1 MSLKTPVLHM
11 LCGKIAAGKST
22 LAAELA
28 SEPDT
33 VLLSEDDWL
42 STLFGD
48 QMQTIPDYVR
58 CSAKLRQVMG
68 PHVVQLLNAGLS
80 VVLDFPA
87 NRIDNRAWMRGLLE
101 QTKADN
107 RLHVLTIPEDARRAR
122 FNARNAQGDHPFS
135 VTDEQYE
142 AMSVYFQEPSEDEG
156 FTLVQHHATA

>member
-1 MSLKTPVLHM
+1 MSTKSPVLHL

-22 LAAELA
+22 LAAEL
-28 SEPDT
+28 SNNSDT

-42 STLFGD
+42 STLFED

-87 NRIDNRAWMRGLLE
+87 NRIDNRAWMRGLLA
-101 QTKADN
+101 QTQADN
-107 RLHVLTIPEDARRAR
+107 RLHVLTVPEDVRRKR
-122 FNARNAQGDHPFS
+122 FEARNAQGDHPFS
-135 VTDEQYE
+135 VSDEQYA
-142 AMSVYFQEPSEDEG
+142 AMSGYFQDPTEDEG
-156 FTLVQHHATA
+156 FTIVHHQASV